1 MVEKEGDSMGMR
13 EKYQRTLE
21 HILVL
26 PKDSNGLFSINYK
39 ESSASLGL
47 TVNTFNRHLK
57 KLLKEQSI
65 SIVYKGGSLVPR
77 VCKDIIMDADRLNDG
92 RYQIRRN
99 PNNYL
104 RTLYSIDA
112 ISQHQRDTA
121 ILRDVLGWQPRH
133 IQHFQRWAR
142 FESLD
147 CVMNPCGL
155 SPTTTSFLVQFV
167 KYMVKSI
174 FDYSSDEYNKYME
187 TFESLRDA
195 HEDFARVA

>member
-1 MVEKEGDSMGMR
+1 MGMR

-26 PKDSNGLFSINYK
+26 PRDYNGLFSINYN

-57 KLLKEQSI
+57 KLLERRSI

-77 VCKDIIMDADRLNDG
+77 VCKDIIMDADRFNDG

-104 RTLYSIDA
+104 RTIYSIDA

-133 IQHFQRWAR
+133 IQHFQSWAR
-142 FESLD
+142 IELLD

-155 SPTTTSFLVQFV
+155 SLTTTRFLVQFV

-187 TFESLRDA
+187 AFESLRVA